1 MDKNKELISF
11 VIPVYNADKYI
22 EQCVNSIVSQTYKY
36 IEVILVDNGS
46 TDNSGAVCVKLSGE
60 DERIKLITLEKNILA
75 SGARNTGVAA
85 ATGEWLIF
93 MDSDDFWDD
102 QNGLENLLKDLSQ
115 VKYDIDFLIFNYK
128 RYFQKD
134 NKYNDRP
141 DFSKTLISTIEKQK
155 KIELL
160 LKNSFIPISSW
171 GKIIKLG
178 FLKDKNINFIEGSNA
193 EDIPWFIL
201 LLEKCNNFA
210 LSNLKFH
217 VYRKQVPGAGTYS
230 FNPKTF
236 NDLLK
241 ILESESLRLKE
252 DFNNPLQYQILSFL
266 AYQYSILMSSAINIK
281 GNDWKFYKKRLLE
294 LKWLLKFDSVDKV
307 KKVNK
312 LVRFAPYVI
321 VCKILNVYAKKVVNR
336 L

>member
-1 MDKNKELISF
+1 
-11 VIPVYNADKYI
+11 
-22 EQCVNSIVSQTYKY
+22 
-36 IEVILVDNGS
+36 
-46 TDNSGAVCVKLSGE
+46 
-60 DERIKLITLEKNILA
+60 
-75 SGARNTGVAA
+75 
-85 ATGEWLIF
+85 

-281 GNDWKFYKKRLLE
+281 GNDWEFYKKRLLE